1 MLFSCSL
8 QGLRKVSFSDSDLEM
23 QHVYP
28 KYDYSDYEDI
38 DHDKEEVGWSE
49 TDGGET
55 NENSGLAHKLHPSLR
70 PTETNSTDFYGY
82 SSPSP
87 TKPDSYRY
95 SSPSSSNK
103 HSPLDN
109 DLHHYTPSALS
120 GYGDELQ
127 RHLSGNLSSPVHSGR
142 EDASPTSDVSEDIM
156 PATEEQTSDF
166 YATLNSD
173 TAAMLW

>member
-1 MLFSCSL
+1 M
-8 QGLRKVSFSDSDLEM
+8 SFSDSELCVA
-23 QHVYP
+23 HVYP

-38 DHDKEEVGWSE
+38 DHDREEVGWSE
-49 TDGGET
+49 TDGRET
-55 NENSGLAHKLHPSLR
+55 NENSGLSHKLHPSLR
-70 PTETNSTDFYGY
+70 PTETNTADLYGY

-95 SSPSSSNK
+95 SSPSSNSPNQ
-103 HSPLDN
+103 HSSFDN

-120 GYGDELQ
+120 GYGDALQ

-142 EDASPTSDVSEDIM
+142 EDASPTSDVSDDIV
-156 PATEEQTSDF
+156 PATEDQTSDF

-173 TAAMLW
+173 AAAMLW